1 MAKRILTEAQKEARR
16 ARAKKRREA
25 RKAAAAAGTPIEKK
39 PHTKKTREPKP
50 VEVLPEVLAQ
60 VTTAT
65 TEDDLIAP
73 RKAKKSRKTTKPDEL
88 ISPSGCKQNVVFAS
102 IDSVKEHMF
111 NRFSDNDEY
120 KSVGYM
126 VKTPIGKSIL
136 RGLFCKIDSAGRI
149 VKDEYNKLE
158 KVQQEEGFLGFVKD
172 WSLVKTDAC

>member
-39 PHTKKTREPKP
+39 PRTKKTKEPKP
-50 VEVLPEVLAQ
+50 VEVLPEVLVQ

-73 RKAKKSRKTTKPDEL
+73 RKAKKSRKTVKTDAEAMAESKPVTDL
-88 ISPSGCKQNVVFAS
+88 DSL
-102 IDSVKEHMF
+102 DSVKAHT
-111 NRFSDNDEY
+111 FSRHSDRDDY
-120 KSVGYM
+120 KNVNYM
-126 VKTPIGKSIL
+126 VKTPTGKNL
-136 RGLFCKIDSAGRI
+136 MRGLFCKIDRDGRI

-158 KVQQEEGFLGFVKD
+158 KVQQEAGFLGFVKD
-172 WSLVKTDAC
+172 

>member
-16 ARAKKRREA
+16 ARAKKRRES

-39 PHTKKTREPKP
+39 PSTKKTRDPKP

-73 RKAKKSRKTTKPDEL
+73 RKAKKSRKTAKPAEF
-88 ISPSGCKQNVVFAS
+88 ISPAGCKQNVVFES
-102 IDSVKEHMF
+102 IDSVKEHEF
-111 NRFSDNDEY
+111 NRFSDKDEY

-126 VKTPIGKSIL
+126 VKTPTGKSIL
-136 RGLFCKIDSAGRI
+136 RGLFCKINSDGKIDKS
-149 VKDEYNKLE
+149 EYSKLE
-158 KVQQEEGFLGFVKD
+158 NVQDEPGFLGFVKD
-172 WSLVKTDAC
+172 WSLAKTDAC

>member
-16 ARAKKRREA
+16 VRAKKRREA

-39 PHTKKTREPKP
+39 PRTKKTRDPKP

-73 RKAKKSRKTTKPDEL
+73 RKAKKSRKTVKTDIEAMAESKPVTDL
-88 ISPSGCKQNVVFAS
+88 DSL
-102 IDSVKEHMF
+102 DSVKAHTF
-111 NRFSDNDEY
+111 NRFSDKDEY

-126 VKTPIGKSIL
+126 VKTPTGKSIL
-136 RGLFCKIDSAGRI
+136 RGLFCKINSDGKIDKS
-149 VKDEYNKLE
+149 EYSKLE
-158 KVQQEEGFLGFVKD
+158 NVQDEPGFLGFVKD
-172 WSLVKTDAC
+172 WSLAKTDAC